1 MGKVI
6 IDGKEVDVTVFKK
19 MQEDTNIRLVEL
31 QPGVYKTLQKLN
43 G

>member
-6 IDGKEVDVTVFKK
+6 INGKEVSQEELKK
-19 MQEDTNIRLVEL
+19 LQEDYSVRLVEL